1 MLHRRN
7 RPVHII
13 RKWSADMLMN
23 FSSASGHLTHCRV
36 YTLCTGTRGV
46 SHIPCS
52 ASQTVLST
60 TRETDQ
66 CPEKGSQSR
75 LPLVKRETRCVW
87 RVHTVFWDR
96 RLFFFLTFRIRF
108 QRWSLRNR
116 KGWWCLTD
124 SHLQNLCRSRNLR
137 ALPWSGLLNKTR
149 PLQRTSS
156 VPLETRSCTAR
167 RPNHIRPGVP
177 PRGVT
182 LDPQCSAALVSMGN
196 DWQHWAQRSR
206 HTPRCPRSPRCSAA
220 LVSMGNDWQH
230 WAEWTRRGLA
240 YERNIAK
247 CLIDETSVV
256 CLLLQLER
264 WFFLQDQLWTPH
276 L

>member
-1 MLHRRN
+1 M
-7 RPVHII
+7 
-13 RKWSADMLMN
+13 
-23 FSSASGHLTHCRV
+23 
-36 YTLCTGTRGV
+36 
-46 SHIPCS
+46 
-52 ASQTVLST
+52 
-60 TRETDQ
+60 
-66 CPEKGSQSR
+66 
-75 LPLVKRETRCVW
+75 
-87 RVHTVFWDR
+87 
-96 RLFFFLTFRIRF
+96 
-108 QRWSLRNR
+108 
-116 KGWWCLTD
+116 
-124 SHLQNLCRSRNLR
+124 
-137 ALPWSGLLNKTR
+137 LNKTR

-220 LVSMGNDWQH
+220 LVSMSNDWQH

-240 YERNIAK
+240 HESNIPK
-247 CLIDETSVV
+247 SLIDETSVA
-256 CLLLQLER
+256 CCSFS
-264 WFFLQDQLWTPH
+264 WSGDFFLILSTALVNRARCIAHTCSVPRHRPRHLNKKVVTSLDQPKLFFTAASTSVSSSHSATASEGKAGQVFCSKSGKNREARHSILCHTGASGLAVGSTKAVWNVRRPGSAVFKSNC